1 MTMKIE
7 VAVTVL
13 RGVRVAV
20 AFPPPAWVVPGMGDA
35 LLARLQPHFPALP
48 VMLAALQPHGVRTH
62 AAFQS
67 RRLVEDTD
75 LGVVRRTEIDL
86 DRPPRQ
92 PDDPLPF

>member
-1 MTMKIE
+1 MKID

-13 RGVRVAV
+13 KGVRVAV

-48 VMLAALQPHGVRTH
+48 VMLAAPQPHGVRTH

-67 RRLVEDTD
+67 RLLVEGAD
-75 LGVVRRTEIDL
+75 LGALACIEIDL
-86 DRPPRQ
+86 GCPP
-92 PDDPLPF
+92 PAADAPLPF

>member
-1 MTMKIE
+1 MKIA
-7 VAVTVL
+7 VAVTML

-48 VMLAALQPHGVRTH
+48 VMLAAPQPRGIRTH

-67 RRLVEDTD
+67 RLLAEGAD
-75 LGVVRRTEIDL
+75 LGALPRTEIDL
-86 DRPPRQ
+86 DRPPLAA
-92 PDDPLPF
+92 DEPLPF